1 MVFHAVRLVVCG
13 EFGRLEIRPL
23 EPPKVRLTLEKVAG
37 GFDPGV
43 HDIEVENTP
52 RYVKDFQDLAQSI
65 RTGKPL
71 DFGYDHDLVVQETV
85 LRASGTG

>member
-1 MVFHAVRLVVCG
+1 MVFTPSV
-13 EFGRLEIRPL
+13 GRLRGVWQTGNRPL
-23 EPPKVRLTLEKVAG
+23 EPPKVRLTLEG
-37 GFDPGV
+37 CGRFDPGV

-85 LRASGTG
+85 LRASGMW